1 MAERDRG
8 QGGGAPN
15 SSGAG
20 APGSSR
26 THDHHWATE
35 QIALGSVVCEPDH
48 IRAIRRAGITHV
60 LDCRKLEPLD
70 TLYLGTGIIYRQ
82 YGVLD
87 DGKPKPDE
95 WFHQGVEFALQALQ
109 GQRSRVLVHCRFG
122 MSRAPSMVYA
132 ILRALGMGSE
142 EAATRIKNARVVAA
156 VTYRADADRAIR
168 AWERR
173 RRF

>member
-1 MAERDRG
+1 MAERDRPP
-8 QGGGAPN
+8 GGGDGF
-15 SSGAG
+15 GAG
-20 APGSSR
+20 PPGSSR
-26 THDHHWATE
+26 THDHHWVTE
-35 QIALGSVVCEPDH
+35 QIALGSVVCEPEH

-70 TLYLGTGIIYRQ
+70 ALYLGTGIIYRQ

-95 WFHQGVEFALQALQ
+95 WFHQGVEFAMQALR
-109 GQRSRVLVHCRFG
+109 GRGSRVLVHCRLG

-173 RRF
+173 RRV